1 MLILGQSPHRL
12 SIDID
17 IICRPGTDIEPYLR
31 DIERF
36 GFVSKTLEERQSR
49 GANIPKSHSKF
60 FYHIAYRDGA
70 NKGVLHLA
78 GCAYEDCTICKPM
91 KWKSFPHLLS
101 ILENH

>member
-60 FYHIAYRDGA
+60 FYTSPIEMGQQ
-70 NKGVLHLA
+70 GVLHLA
-78 GCAYEDCTICKPM
+78 GCA
-91 KWKSFPHLLS
+91 L
-101 ILENH
+101 